1 MAIGMGQ
8 SENFRVYVRR
18 NTNETS
24 TRRIYVEVSARMSF
38 KKFLKA
44 GGKKLGIK
52 ATRCYAPT
60 AGGGFNEITFI
71 DEMRKDDEVIL
82 SEGEAFFGDK
92 SGPGSSGQEIFV
104 SVLGAG
110 GVGKSALTLRFVR
123 DFFVQ
128 DWDPTIEDAYR
139 KTVDVD
145 GKLCT
150 LSVLDTAGQEDFESL
165 RHQWMMDKDGYVF
178 VYSVDKKQTLD
189 ELDPFFSLYKHIN
202 GNDFHVPIILVA
214 NKKDITDLD
223 PKKRE
228 VSIAEGRKKA
238 AEYGAVH
245 VETSAATGERVADVF
260 ERLILEV
267 RKRKAPSKPAGLG
280 SKCIIL

>member
-1 MAIGMGQ
+1 ML
-8 SENFRVYVRR
+8 SESETFRVFVRR
-18 NTNETS
+18 NNNAPS
-24 TRRIYVEVSARMSF
+24 DKRAFVEVSTRMSF

-52 ATRCYAPT
+52 ATRCFAPT

-71 DEMRKDDEVIL
+71 DELRKDDEVIL
-82 SEGEAFFGDK
+82 SEGEGFHGDH
-92 SGPGSSGQEIFV
+92 SGPGSAGQEVFV

-139 KTVDVD
+139 KTVNVD
-145 GKLCT
+145 SKLCT

-178 VYSVDKKQTLD
+178 VYSVDKKQSLD
-189 ELDPFFSLYKHIN
+189 ELDPFFNLYKHIN
-202 GNDFHVPIILVA
+202 GTDFRVPIILVA

-223 PKKRE
+223 PNKRE
-228 VSIAEGRKKA
+228 VTIAEGRKKA
-238 AEYGAVH
+238 AEYGAIH

-280 SKCIIL
+280 SKCAIL